1 MRGTFDAINVTNFGA
16 KSGSWREAFGYCSS
30 LRNLYIK
37 NLKVNL
43 NISWSPIN
51 YDSIY
56 FIISTAANTNAITI
70 SVSPHTYNLLSASDF
85 ELAAEKNITIS
96 LLSGNY
102 IEDKRLSA
110 IDNKAD
116 KTYVDEKVADLVGS
130 APETL
135 NTIEELAAALQ
146 ENDEV
151 VQVLDEAI
159 TTKADKTY
167 VDELIANIPVESDVL
182 IIESPDGSTISH
194 TFEQIKTAV
203 DNNKI
208 VYASIYGSI
217 ITSLVYIADDNSYIE
232 FNGIR
237 SEIDENQ
244 HIIIWMESLVVNN
257 DNSFSIK
264 HINLS
269 SKQDLETHITNVE
282 AHITAEER
290 EKINLITI
298 TEDELNSLSAMLI

>member
-1 MRGTFDAINVTNFGA
+1 MYQSTAIENAGTFDAINVTNFGA
-16 KSGSWREAFGYCSS
+16 KSGSWRDAFGQCSS

-51 YDSIY
+51 YESIY
-56 FIISTAANTNAITI
+56 FIISKAANTNAITI
-70 SVSPHTYNLLSASDF
+70 YVSPYTYNLLSQSDF
-85 ELAAEKNITIS
+85 DLATEKNITIS

-159 TTKADKTY
+159 TAKADKTY
-167 VDELIANIPVESDVL
+167 VDELIANIPTESNVL
-182 IIESPDGSTISH
+182 IIDCPDGSVISH
-194 TFEQIKTAV
+194 TFEQIKTAI
-203 DNNKI
+203 DDNKI
-208 VYASIYGSI
+208 VYACAYGTNI
-217 ITSLVYIADDNSYIE
+217 MPLTYIADNESFIE
-232 FNGIR
+232 FSSVRREDINNQYTTW
-237 SEIDENQ
+237 IDRL
-244 HIIIWMESLVVNN
+244 IVNN
-257 DNSFSIK
+257 DDSFSIK
-264 HINLS
+264 HE
-269 SKQDLETHITNVE
+269 DLFGSIS
-282 AHITAEER
+282 
-290 EKINLITI
+290 I
-298 TEDELNSLSAMLI
+298 TENELDTLESLLV